1 MPELRGVGRPD
12 PERGGTCV
20 VPDSR
25 AGAVIMAIAVE
36 DLVEFR
42 SGTDIRA
49 LRGKIVREDAFFIYL
64 ERRDGVWQ
72 IGKASVIKIHR
83 RPVRQ
88 GAGT

>member
-1 MPELRGVGRPD
+1 MAETGFWCLTTTLLVG
-12 PERGGTCV
+12 GLTLGTAAAE
-20 VPDSR
+20 PALS
-25 AGAVIMAIAVE
+25 
-36 DLVEFR
+36 